1 MKGGRMLRRRLDM
14 KGEGR
19 VDPIAV
25 DPPQKS
31 IKHQIKHPKK
41 KAFDYRVIMCDG
53 VAYFVVSA
61 DTTPEKAVRM
71 YSQIRPAADLVD
83 NYERGFCRFNVVSQE
98 YELCENGP
106 GAFPVHI
113 WIMEE

>member
-1 MKGGRMLRRRLDM
+1 
-14 KGEGR
+14 
-19 VDPIAV
+19 
-25 DPPQKS
+25 
-31 IKHQIKHPKK
+31 
-41 KAFDYRVIMCDG
+41 
-53 VAYFVVSA
+53 
-61 DTTPEKAVRM
+61 M
-71 YSQIRPAADLVD
+71 YSRVRPAADLVD